1 MQTPTIAASAQ
12 PRLARGVRLQTDS
25 KTGNSVLLFPEGV
38 LELNETAQEI
48 VTRCDGRT
56 VAEIVQA
63 LAEEIR
69 CRSSNAWRRCA
80 GNPCG
85 LATTQI
91 DRTRMIA
98 PRPYALLAEITYR
111 CPLHCP
117 YCSNPTQARNDQEL
131 TTSEWTRVIRE
142 AAALGVLQIGFS
154 GGEPLARR
162 DLQDL
167 VRAAREANLYTN
179 LITSGIGLDDDRVR
193 ALRDAGLDSIQLS
206 FQSDN
211 TDLADEIAGAR
222 AHQRKLDAA
231 AKIRA
236 AGIPLSLNFVI
247 HRRNIDRLAEMIALA
262 ESLQAERVELA
273 NVQFYGWAFF
283 NRAALLPTR
292 EQVVRAREIAT
303 AAKARLTGK
312 IDIFY
317 VLPDYYENRPKPCLN
332 GWGQRYLTV
341 NPIGDVLPCPTASS
355 AIPDLRFENVRAREL
370 DWIWRESESFNRFRG
385 TEWMPEPCQSCPQRE
400 IDFGGCRCQAAL
412 LTGNAA
418 NTDPVCDLSPNRAT
432 VDAVLREV
440 DSLGYNTPAWTYRAN
455 PKEVQRV
462 QYFSRG

>member
-1 MQTPTIAASAQ
+1 
-12 PRLARGVRLQTDS
+12 
-25 KTGNSVLLFPEGV
+25 
-38 LELNETAQEI
+38 
-48 VTRCDGRT
+48 
-56 VAEIVQA
+56 
-63 LAEEIR
+63 
-69 CRSSNAWRRCA
+69 
-80 GNPCG
+80 
-85 LATTQI
+85 
-91 DRTRMIA
+91 MIA
-98 PRPYALLAEITYR
+98 PRPYALLAELTHS

-117 YCSNPTQARNDQEL
+117 YCSNPIAVRNGNLEL
-131 TTSEWTRVIRE
+131 APPCNAELSTDEWKRVILE

-154 GGEPLARR
+154 GGEPLVRR
-162 DLQDL
+162 DLANL

-193 ALRDAGLDSIQLS
+193 ALRDAGLDSVQLS
-206 FQSDN
+206 LQSDH
-211 TDLADEIAGAR
+211 TDLADKIGGAR

-236 AGIPLSLNFVI
+236 AGMPLSLNFVI
-247 HRRNIDRLAEMIALA
+247 HRRNIDRLPQMIELA
-262 ESLQAERVELA
+262 ETLRAERVELA
-273 NVQFYGWAFF
+273 NVQFYGWAFL

-303 AAKARLTGK
+303 AAKARLAGK

-317 VLPDYYENRPKPCLN
+317 VLPDYYETRPKPCLN

-355 AIPDLRFENVRAREL
+355 AIPDLGFENVRTRAL

-385 TEWMPEPCQSCPQRE
+385 TEWMPDPCRSCPQRE

-418 NTDPVCDLSPNRAT
+418 NTDPVCTLSPNRIG
-432 VDAVLREV
+432 VDAVLS
-440 DSLGYNTPAWTYRAN
+440 DLNSSSNHASAWTYRSN
-455 PKEVQRV
+455 PAKLPVPLYQTASQV
-462 QYFSRG
+462 DSKP

>member
-1 MQTPTIAASAQ
+1 
-12 PRLARGVRLQTDS
+12 
-25 KTGNSVLLFPEGV
+25 
-38 LELNETAQEI
+38 
-48 VTRCDGRT
+48 
-56 VAEIVQA
+56 
-63 LAEEIR
+63 
-69 CRSSNAWRRCA
+69 
-80 GNPCG
+80 
-85 LATTQI
+85 
-91 DRTRMIA
+91 MIA

-117 YCSNPTQARNDQEL
+117 YCSNPMQARNDQEL
-131 TTSEWTRVIRE
+131 TTNEWTRVIRE

-154 GGEPLARR
+154 GGEPLVRR
-162 DLQDL
+162 DLPDL

-179 LITSGIGLDDDRVR
+179 LITSGIGLDDDRLD
-193 ALRDAGLDSIQLS
+193 ALRDAGLDSVQLS

-231 AKIRA
+231 AKIRG

-247 HRRNIDRLAEMIALA
+247 HRRNIDRLLQMIELA
-262 ESLQAERVELA
+262 ESLQAKRVELA
-273 NVQFYGWAFF
+273 NVQFYGWSFL

-303 AAKARLTGK
+303 AAKARLAGK

-317 VLPDYYENRPKPCLN
+317 VLSDYYETRPKPCLN

-355 AIPDLRFENVRAREL
+355 AIPDLTFESVRGRAL

-385 TEWMPEPCQSCPQRE
+385 SEWMPEPCRSCPQKE

-412 LTGNAA
+412 LIGNAA
-418 NTDPVCDLSPNRAT
+418 NTDPVCTLSPNRAR
-432 VDAVLREV
+432 VDAVLREL
-440 DSLGYNTPAWTYRAN
+440 DSLGYHAPRWTYRVN
-455 PKEVQRV
+455 PKALPVARPAV
-462 QYFSRG
+462 AARR

>member
-1 MQTPTIAASAQ
+1 MN
-12 PRLARGVRLQTDS
+12 L
-25 KTGNSVLLFPEGV
+25 
-38 LELNETAQEI
+38 
-48 VTRCDGRT
+48 
-56 VAEIVQA
+56 
-63 LAEEIR
+63 
-69 CRSSNAWRRCA
+69 
-80 GNPCG
+80 
-85 LATTQI
+85 
-91 DRTRMIA
+91 

-117 YCSNPTQARNDQEL
+117 YCSNPVAASLSAKRPAVRRTARYRNGEL
-131 TTSEWTRVIRE
+131 TTEEWKQVIRE

-162 DLQDL
+162 DLAEL
-167 VRAAREANLYTN
+167 IRAAREAKLYTN
-179 LITSGIGLDDDRVR
+179 LITSGIGLDDDRLLG
-193 ALRDAGLDSIQLS
+193 LRDAGLDSIQLS
-206 FQSDN
+206 FQSDESS
-211 TDLADEIAGAR
+211 LADEIAGAR
-222 AHQRKLDAA
+222 AHERKLDVA

-247 HRRNIDRLAEMIALA
+247 HRRNIDRLPQMIDLA
-262 ESLQAERVELA
+262 EALGAERVELA
-273 NVQFYGWAFF
+273 NVQFYGWAFR

-292 EQVVRAREIAT
+292 EQVDRARDIAT
-303 AAKARLTGK
+303 AAKARLAGK

-317 VLPDYYENRPKPCLN
+317 VLPDYYETRPKPCLN

-355 AIPDLRFENVRAREL
+355 AIPDLRFENVRARDL

-418 NTDPVCDLSPNRAT
+418 NTDPVCEFSPNRAL
-432 VDAVLREV
+432 VDAVLR
-440 DSLGYNTPAWTYRAN
+440 DINLSSGGARDWTYR
-455 PKEVQRV
+455 
-462 QYFSRG
+462 QYPTEISNLG